1 MKLQTEMAHST
12 PKVFLSFASEDQT
25 LAGRIARTLQANG
38 IDTWWAEWC
47 IGAGDSIRQRIDEG
61 LGNCSHFVVL
71 LTPRSVVKPWVA
83 AEMDAGFVAKLSKG
97 TKFIVVRCNLAPSEM
112 PPLLRA
118 LLSPEV
124 DPSNL
129 DLTQLINDIHGVTR
143 KPPLGLPPLAA
154 RTQPTSATGYSN
166 AANAL
171 ARLFVE
177 RSKNATQL
185 DPNFS
190 IEALASELSLSE
202 DDARDAVFEL
212 QGLVENHRD
221 HVVYAKD
228 ELFVVFDKYWMAW
241 DAEKDALRLATAL
254 VNDSTFPREPARQ
267 ATALD
272 WPARR
277 LNPATAYLANRG
289 LIKFLRSST
298 GDAWRFATMHN
309 TDATRRFVKSRS

>member
-1 MKLQTEMAHST
+1 MTDRT
-12 PKVFLSFASEDQT
+12 PKVFLSFAFEDQQ

-47 IGAGDSIRQRIDEG
+47 IGAGDSIRQLIDQG
-61 LGNCSHFVVL
+61 LGNCTHFVVL
-71 LTPRSVVKPWVA
+71 LTPTSVAKPWVA
-83 AEMDAGFVAKLSKG
+83 AEMDAGLVAKLSKG
-97 TKFIVVRCNLAPSEM
+97 TKFIVLRSNLAPSAM
-112 PPLLRA
+112 PPLLQA

-124 DPSNL
+124 DPASL
-129 DLTQLINDIHGVTR
+129 DLTQLVNDIHGVTR

-154 RTQPTSATGYSN
+154 RALPTSAPGFSN

-190 IEALASELSLSE
+190 AKELASELSLSE
-202 DDARDAVFEL
+202 GDVRDAVFEL
-212 QGLVENHRD
+212 QGLVENHRNQ
-221 HVVYAKD
+221 VVHAKD
-228 ELFVVFDKYWMAW
+228 ELFVVFDKYWMGW
-241 DAEKDALRLATAL
+241 DAEEDALRLATAL
-254 VNDSTFPREPARQ
+254 VNDSTFPRDPAQQ
-267 ATALD
+267 AQALG

-277 LNPATAYLANRG
+277 LNPATAYLANRD
-289 LIKFLRSST
+289 LIKSLRSSS

>member
-1 MKLQTEMAHST
+1 MTHSP
-12 PKVFLSFASEDQT
+12 PKVFLSFAFEDQT

-47 IGAGDSIRQRIDEG
+47 IGAGDSIRQRIDDG
-61 LGNCSHFVVL
+61 LGSCTHFVAL
-71 LTPRSVVKPWVA
+71 LTPRSVAKPWVA
-83 AEMDAGFVAKLSKG
+83 AEMDAGLVAKLSKG
-97 TKFIVVRCNLAPSEM
+97 TKFIALRCDLAPREM
-112 PPLLRA
+112 PPLLQA

-143 KPPLGLPPLAA
+143 KPTLGLPPFAA
-154 RTQPTSATGYSN
+154 RAQSTPPPGYSN
-166 AANAL
+166 AASAL

-202 DDARDAVFEL
+202 DDVRDAVFEL

-241 DAEKDALRLATAL
+241 DAEEDALRLATAL
-254 VNDSTFPREPARQ
+254 VNDSTFPREPAQQ
-267 ATALD
+267 ARALG

-277 LNPATAYLANRG
+277 LNPATAYLANRD
-289 LIKFLRSST
+289 LIKSLRSSS
-298 GDAWRFATMHN
+298 GDAWRFTTMHN